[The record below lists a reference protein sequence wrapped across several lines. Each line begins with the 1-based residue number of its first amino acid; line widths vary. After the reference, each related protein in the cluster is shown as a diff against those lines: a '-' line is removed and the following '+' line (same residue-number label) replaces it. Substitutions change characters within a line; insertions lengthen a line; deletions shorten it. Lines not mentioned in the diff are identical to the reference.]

1 MEQYFEE
8 YMSRSVLIRNL
19 SMPPESQCSDAARF
33 YRQFVENYISIK
45 GLLQEN
51 RAMLDRKVYAP
62 LKRIPDISEETA
74 AELMDFSD
82 KLADTRT
89 LEMVDVRLGWVIA
102 DQLMPFYVRLL
113 QHDDSVS
120 NLEKYIHCLYRR
132 QVLAYNVGQ
141 TCDRGKITEPICQ
154 PYWDC
159 IEDSMEKARPYLEDI
174 SVFATLSQQTQ
185 NELLTME
192 LFSATAYERLYYD
205 EKLIRKQIAC
215 YQRHIQ
221 RLSDPA
227 FQKVAPSEDIEFD
240 IFSGYA
246 YLMQIQEFLYWV
258 DAPEDILQ
266 ILDEAATYTVAY
278 IHKYP
283 DNHRVDLQY
292 AQSSQ
297 QIVEFYLGKS
307 SLEDMLEFY
316 RRWTDA
322 RDNHSYD
329 YMSMDANL
337 LPFFTVL
344 WMCRAHPE
352 RIDACR
358 EYLLEAQ
365 RHSFEYIC
373 SARDQGAYH
382 TLQRFASYIMADYVE
397 LEGGISFRD
406 YYEMLLVT
414 TQPALYVHCYMTA
427 QISRL
432 ILSALYET
440 KPELL
445 IGTLGCETV
454 EDVHKAID
462 KIHEFLYSCCIFH
475 DIGKMFFLD
484 TINLYNRM
492 LFPGEFEIIKIH
504 PVLGHEVLQRQRST
518 RAYAEAALYH
528 HKWYD
533 DKGGYPNDVSYSGV
547 ENAILYQIITCA
559 DCTDAATDSVGR
571 TYSAGKSV
579 QDMVAD
585 MRVNAGRMF
594 NPDLVAL
601 FDQQKLVD
609 EVDDLVTNRREK
621 IYYRVFRLA
630 ERAAMEENSEANL

>member
-1 MEQYFEE
+1 MEHYFEE
-8 YMSRSVLIRNL
+8 YMSRSVQIRNL
-19 SMPPESQCSDAARF
+19 SMPPEYQGSDAAQF
-33 YRQFVENYISIK
+33 YQQFVDNYVRIK
-45 GLLQEN
+45 GMLQAN
-51 RAMLDRKVYAP
+51 RSMLDRKVYAQ
-62 LKRIPDISEETA
+62 LKKIPEIDEKTA
-74 AELMDFSD
+74 DQLMEFSNE
-82 KLADTRT
+82 LADTRT

-102 DQLMPFYVRLL
+102 DALTPFYEKLL
-113 QHDDSVS
+113 RENGGASY
-120 NLEKYIHCLYRR
+120 LEKYIHCLYRR
-132 QVLAYNVGQ
+132 QVLAYNVVQ
-141 TCDRGKITEPICQ
+141 TCDRGRVTTAICQ

-174 SVFATLSQQTQ
+174 SLYGTLSERVQ

-205 EKLIRKQIAC
+205 ETLIRKQVAC

-227 FQKVAPSEDIEFD
+227 FQAVIPSEDVEFD

-246 YLMQIQEFLYWV
+246 YLTQVQEFLYWADV
-258 DAPEDILQ
+258 PQDILKV
-266 ILDEAATYTVAY
+266 LDEAAQYAVEY
-278 IHKYP
+278 VREHP
-283 DNHRVDLQY
+283 DNHRVDLQNEL
-292 AQSSQ
+292 SSQ
-297 QIVEFYLGKS
+297 KVIGFYLGKS
-307 SLEDMLEFY
+307 SMEDMLDFY
-316 RRWTDA
+316 RRWTEA
-322 RDNHSYD
+322 RDDHSYD

-337 LPFFTVL
+337 LPFFSVL

-352 RIDACR
+352 WLDACR
-358 EYLLEAQ
+358 EYLLAAQ
-365 RHSFEYIC
+365 RRTFEYIRG
-373 SARDQGAYH
+373 ARDQGAYH
-382 TLQRFASYIMADYVE
+382 TLQRFASYIMADYIE

-406 YYEMLLVT
+406 YYETILVT

-432 ILSALYET
+432 ILNALYQT
-440 KPELL
+440 RPELL

-454 EDVHKAID
+454 EDVHKSID

-475 DIGKMFFLD
+475 DIGKLFFLD

-504 PVLGHEVLQRQRST
+504 PVLGYEVLQRQEST
-518 RAYAEAALYH
+518 KAYAEAALYH

-533 DKGGYPNDVSYSGV
+533 DKGGYPNNVSYSGV

-571 TYSAGKSV
+571 TYSTGKSV
-579 QDMVAD
+579 TDMVAD

-594 NPDLVAL
+594 NPELVAL
-601 FDQQKLVD
+601 FQQQKLVD
-609 EVDDLVTNRREK
+609 EVDELVTNRREK

-630 ERAAMEENSEANL
+630 ERANMEETTEAKL

>member
-19 SMPPESQCSDAARF
+19 SMPPESQCSDAAQF

-89 LEMVDVRLGWVIA
+89 LEMVDVRLGWVIV
-102 DQLMPFYVRLL
+102 DQLIPFYVRLL

-141 TCDRGKITEPICQ
+141 TCDRGKVTESICK

-174 SVFATLSQQTQ
+174 SVFASLPQQTQ

-246 YLMQIQEFLYWV
+246 YLLQIQEFLYWV

-504 PVLGHEVLQRQRST
+504 PVLGHEVLQRQKST

-547 ENAILYQIITCA
+547 ENAILYQIIICA

>member
-51 RAMLDRKVYAP
+51 RAMLDRKVYAL

-297 QIVEFYLGKS
+297 QIVEFYLGQ
-307 SLEDMLEFY
+307 Y
-316 RRWTDA
+316 RTKKQ
-322 RDNHSYD
+322 N
-329 YMSMDANL
+329 
-337 LPFFTVL
+337 
-344 WMCRAHPE
+344 
-352 RIDACR
+352 
-358 EYLLEAQ
+358 EA
-365 RHSFEYIC
+365 
-373 SARDQGAYH
+373 
-382 TLQRFASYIMADYVE
+382 
-397 LEGGISFRD
+397 
-406 YYEMLLVT
+406 
-414 TQPALYVHCYMTA
+414 
-427 QISRL
+427 
-432 ILSALYET
+432 
-440 KPELL
+440 
-445 IGTLGCETV
+445 
-454 EDVHKAID
+454 
-462 KIHEFLYSCCIFH
+462 
-475 DIGKMFFLD
+475 
-484 TINLYNRM
+484 
-492 LFPGEFEIIKIH
+492 
-504 PVLGHEVLQRQRST
+504 
-518 RAYAEAALYH
+518 
-528 HKWYD
+528 
-533 DKGGYPNDVSYSGV
+533 
-547 ENAILYQIITCA
+547 
-559 DCTDAATDSVGR
+559 
-571 TYSAGKSV
+571 
-579 QDMVAD
+579 
-585 MRVNAGRMF
+585 
-594 NPDLVAL
+594 
-601 FDQQKLVD
+601 KL
-609 EVDDLVTNRREK
+609 
-621 IYYRVFRLA
+621 
-630 ERAAMEENSEANL
+630 